1 VKRVADAVATVYIV
15 LMAIAVTYPGVLP
28 FNTIPPYVLG
38 LPFAFFWPAAWVA
51 GATLVF
57 YFVQRTHRS

>member
-1 VKRVADAVATVYIV
+1 MKRVAHVTAAVYVV
-15 LMAIAVTYPGVLP
+15 LMAIAVTYPGLLP
-28 FNTIPPYVLG
+28 FNTTRPYVLG

-57 YFVQRTHRS
+57 YFVQRVHRS